1 MRVGG
6 INWRNCSVTQDGR
19 AFRNALGEF
28 ATGVAAVTTK
38 AAGSDP
44 IGITVN
50 SFSSVS
56 LDPPLVLWCLDKKSD
71 TLNVFENCSGFTI
84 NILNES
90 QQDLSNRL
98 ARPGDHGLD
107 GTATTTGSN
116 GMPSIEGAL
125 ASFECE
131 VEARH
136 DAGDHIIMIGR
147 VLDFHHGDAD
157 TPLLYHRGSYGV

>member
-1 MRVGG
+1 MKL
-6 INWRNCSVTQDGR
+6 DGR

-28 ATGVAAVTTK
+28 ATGVAAVTTVVN
-38 AAGSDP
+38 GQSP

-56 LDPPLVLWCLDKKSD
+56 LDPPLILWCLDKKSD
-71 TLNVFENCSGFTI
+71 TADVFGACGGFTV
-84 NILNES
+84 NVLNGS

-98 ARPGDHGLD
+98 SRPGDHGLQ
-107 GTATTTGSN
+107 GIATSQGVN
-116 GMPSIEGAL
+116 GVPRIDEAL

-131 VEARH
+131 VETRH

-147 VLDFHHGDAD
+147 VLGFHQHEPIA
-157 TPLLYHRGSYGV
+157 PLIYHRGAYCALSD